1 MSLRKGWKIK
11 SMHESQAEGSAPYSS
26 FWWLL
31 SREWHDDD
39 GAGDGCICT
48 QGRGHMREGRSV
60 SGWTQRAFAV
70 RKAENLEL
78 VVRQTVFKS

>member
-1 MSLRKGWKIK
+1 
-11 SMHESQAEGSAPYSS
+11 MHESQAEGSAPYSS

-31 SREWHDDD
+31 SREWHDDE